1 VQTPPRRKNINR
13 DDPAPLAP
21 KADPRV
27 LNQPKLTGEAMTAA
41 LISEKQERNIWLSLK
56 RGFGLKCP
64 NCGKGAMY
72 GRYLKVN
79 ASCAACGEELH
90 HQRADD
96 APPYLTIF
104 VVGHIIGASMLMV
117 EEYDD
122 TLPIWIHSLV
132 WPILTILLS
141 LYFLPR
147 LKGALIA
154 YQWALRMH
162 GFDHQHSDET
172 GPASVPSK
180 A

>member
-1 VQTPPRRKNINR
+1 MTNALKS
-13 DDPAPLAP
+13 DPH
-21 KADPRV
+21 
-27 LNQPKLTGEAMTAA
+27 
-41 LISEKQERNIWLSLK
+41 ERNIWQSLK
-56 RGFGLKCP
+56 RGFALKCP
-64 NCGKGAMY
+64 QCGKGAMY

-79 ASCAACGEELH
+79 PTCAECGEDLS

-104 VVGHIIGASMLMV
+104 VVGHIIGAAMLLV

-132 WPILTILLS
+132 WPILTVILC

-147 LKGALIA
+147 LKGALIG

-162 GFDHQHSDET
+162 GFDQRHVEET
-172 GPASVPSK
+172 VQASAPVK
-180 A
+180 V